1 MVEKYN
7 ARIRGVDLC
16 YMLLALYRIRLRTCK
31 YYMLHGNITAWASP
45 LQMDGCYIR
54 DISNKSTAQK
64 KDQMDLCQFQSN
76 VANAL
81 LGNKEKDT
89 PRRGCPSSSSSSS
102 TPNGPS
108 PAKSVTLQHFL
119 SLLKISD
126 LIVLGTFPYS
136 LKKKQNRC
144 RFSPRGYSLIRCRK

>member
-1 MVEKYN
+1 
-7 ARIRGVDLC
+7 
-16 YMLLALYRIRLRTCK
+16 
-31 YYMLHGNITAWASP
+31 
-45 LQMDGCYIR
+45 MDGCYIR

-76 VANAL
+76 VTNAP

-89 PRRGCPSSSSSSS
+89 PKRGCPSSSSSS

-126 LIVLGTFPYS
+126 LIVFGTFPYS
-136 LKKKQNRC
+136 LKSRIGAALA
-144 RFSPRGYSLIRCRK
+144 REAIRTLGAANEISNSVWSRREIAFIHLYQIGTMNSQIDHDCVLTL